1 MEFAFE
7 NIMDFTM
14 NFDMLV
20 LANLLGEMM
29 DEIMEF
35 QIFWPSENYKKALC
49 TKCVQGNVKILNVF
63 VKSPS
68 GLVFSVHAKYKHKL
82 NLPSSLTF
90 S

>member
-29 DEIMEF
+29 DEIVEF
-35 QIFWPSENYKKALC
+35 QIF
-49 TKCVQGNVKILNVF
+49 
-63 VKSPS
+63 
-68 GLVFSVHAKYKHKL
+68 
-82 NLPSSLTF
+82 
-90 S
+90 